1 MQARESTTVNKDLP
15 VWKKLSD
22 RQHTASS
29 SSAPSSTR
37 HFFFSSGSVHHVYFD
52 CWLWNKCFR
61 SRETP
66 DDLLCRRV
74 LCFHYASTHN
84 HRHELLWRADRGEH
98 APLPRRSKHK
108 LPAPTLSLFF
118 IFSSLLYF
126 PPQPFLWLS
135 GQETCQAKGE
145 PRRMNMSTRW
155 WDKWH
160 TNWYIPAQEFDVI
173 GSSIFLQSIRPR
185 DAFPLRS
192 PCQELSLSRRINS
205 LAWMAARDR
214 PIRWKTRRATRRRRK
229 MWIYAPAVGRRTYEK
244 KIDVIHKISRE
255 NTAVTTAW
263 RAVTGHKLLSLL
275 SSPNFHLHRQTHI
288 SYPPHPLYP
297 LPSQNILARAIQGT
311 TVLLSLSDT
320 PTTRSNDLS
329 SALLLVR
336 RNEISKSSFIF
347 WSAGEKWRW

>member
-1 MQARESTTVNKDLP
+1 
-15 VWKKLSD
+15 
-22 RQHTASS
+22 
-29 SSAPSSTR
+29 
-37 HFFFSSGSVHHVYFD
+37 
-52 CWLWNKCFR
+52 
-61 SRETP
+61 
-66 DDLLCRRV
+66 
-74 LCFHYASTHN
+74 
-84 HRHELLWRADRGEH
+84 
-98 APLPRRSKHK
+98 
-108 LPAPTLSLFF
+108 
-118 IFSSLLYF
+118 
-126 PPQPFLWLS
+126 
-135 GQETCQAKGE
+135 
-145 PRRMNMSTRW
+145 MSTRW

-263 RAVTGHKLLSLL
+263 RAVTGHKLLSPPVFPKL
-275 SSPNFHLHRQTHI
+275 SSSPPNSHL
-288 SYPPHPLYP
+288 
-297 LPSQNILARAIQGT
+297 LPSPPPVPLTLPQHPARAIQGT
-311 TVLLSLSDT
+311 TVLLSFSDT

-329 SALLLVR
+329 SVSLRFASREKKRDLEIFVHLLICGRKMAMIMRHLSSKQNYKPRLWLEIKHYFGLTTHTELGMSSVRRGVPRPSSLLLL
-336 RNEISKSSFIF
+336 
-347 WSAGEKWRW
+347 